1 MTAAEGPA
9 GTARVPA
16 GPFVHRET
24 VRTATG
30 AVHVAWTSVA
40 AGNLAPH
47 VVPPDEAAGLARV
60 SAARRALERV
70 MGVPEGAT
78 LYLCL
83 LYTSDAADD
92 APRV

>member
-1 MTAAEGPA
+1 MTAAGGPA

-40 AGNLAPH
+40 AGNLA
-47 VVPPDEAAGLARV
+47 
-60 SAARRALERV
+60 
-70 MGVPEGAT
+70 
-78 LYLCL
+78 
-83 LYTSDAADD
+83 
-92 APRV
+92 